1 LQKVLGIRAGDGDE
15 RAVFQ
20 QGKGH
25 GEDKSLILQNGWP
38 LRKPLTLPP
47 QESMAMTYDLILT
60 GGTVV
65 NHDGEG
71 ARDIGVKNERIAAI
85 GDLRQASAGETI
97 DCRGLHILPGVIDSQ
112 VHFREPGLE
121 HKEDL
126 ETGSRAAVLGGVTAV
141 FEMPNTNPLTT
152 SEATLADKVRRGS
165 GRMHCDFA
173 FWVGGTRDNAR
184 DVGELE
190 RLPGAAGIKVF
201 MGSSTGDLLVEDDEG
216 VASVLRNTRRR
227 AAFHSEDEFRLRE
240 RLGERIEGDPS
251 SHPVWRDEI
260 AALRCTERL
269 VRIARNVRARIHVLH
284 ISTAEEISF
293 LQQHKDVATCEAT
306 PHHLTLSA
314 DDYLRLG
321 TLIQMNPP
329 VRASRHRDGVWHGI
343 AQGIVDVLGSDH
355 APHTL
360 AEKAKPYPAS
370 PSGMTGVQT
379 LVPVMLDHVN
389 AGRLTLQRFVDLSS
403 HGPQRIFG
411 IARKGRIAA
420 GYDADFTVVDMKRRE
435 TITNAQAG
443 SKAGWTPYDGKEV
456 TGWPVGTVIRGR
468 RIMWEGE
475 IVTPGQGRAVEFSEA
490 LPG

>member
-1 LQKVLGIRAGDGDE
+1 
-15 RAVFQ
+15 
-20 QGKGH
+20 
-25 GEDKSLILQNGWP
+25 
-38 LRKPLTLPP
+38 
-47 QESMAMTYDLILT
+47 MTYDLILT

-71 ARDIGVKNERIAAI
+71 LRDIGVKGGRVAAI

-97 DCRGLHILPGVIDSQ
+97 DCRGLHILPGVVDSQ

-152 SEATLADKVRRGS
+152 SEATLAEKVRRGS

-184 DVGELE
+184 DVGDLE

-201 MGSSTGDLLVEDDEG
+201 MGSSTGDLLVEDDES
-216 VASVLRNTRRR
+216 VASILRNTRRR

-269 VRIARNVRARIHVLH
+269 VRIARDVRARIHVLH
-284 ISTAEEISF
+284 ISTVEEILF
-293 LQQHKDVATCEAT
+293 LEQHKDVATCEAT

-314 DDYLRLG
+314 DDYARLG

-329 VRASRHRDGVWHGI
+329 VRDKRHRDGVWHGI

-379 LVPVMLDHVN
+379 LVPIMLDHVN

-411 IARKGRIAA
+411 MARKGRVAA
-420 GYDADFTVVDMKRRE
+420 GYDADFTIVDMKRRE
-435 TITNAQAG
+435 AITNAQAG
-443 SKAGWTPYDGKEV
+443 SKAGWTPYHGKEV
-456 TGWPVGTVIRGR
+456 TGWPVGTVIRGQR
-468 RIMWEGE
+468 VMWEGE